1 MTDDQQA
8 AFDQARVRMG
18 THTLIPT
25 TPPRALL
32 VSMAMRLRH
41 DFGMDAHF
49 TPGTG
54 QRHPLMGGFTP
65 EERESL
71 LTDMARLYEEVAGKG
86 FYRWDEGADQR
97 GGLYD
102 L

>member
-18 THTLIPT
+18 THALIPT

-32 VSMAMRLRH
+32 VSMAIRLHH
-41 DFGMDAHF
+41 DFNMPPQEVWVGLR
-49 TPGTG
+49 
-54 QRHPLMGGFTP
+54 QGFTP
-65 EERESL
+65 EEREAV
-71 LTDMARLYEEVAGKG
+71 LTSMAQLYEEVAGKG
-86 FYRWDEGADQR
+86 FYQWEQGADQR
-97 GGLYD
+97 GGLYN